1 MKKTIF
7 VVALSI
13 AGFISVWRFEPG
25 PVQHTS
31 AVAQAPP
38 PPVTAP
44 STSAA
49 PATTTSPSPSTSAGP
64 APSTSEAPATS
75 PPPST
80 RSTRT
85 EPVITRGSAES
96 SRYGTVQVQVTF
108 TGARLTAITLLQAP
122 DSGRSLT
129 ALPKLQEEAI
139 NAQSAA
145 IDTITGA
152 TETSESYKKSL
163 QAAIDARGA
172 R

>member
-25 PVQHTS
+25 PVHNTA

-38 PPVTAP
+38 STSAPAPSAAPSTAP
-44 STSAA
+44 STSDSAN
-49 PATTTSPSPSTSAGP
+49 ATVTTQ
-64 APSTSEAPATS
+64 
-75 PPPST
+75 
-80 RSTRT
+80 
-85 EPVITRGSAES
+85 GSAES
-96 SRYGTVQVQVTF
+96 STYGTVQVQVTF

-122 DSGRSLT
+122 NEGRALT
-129 ALPKLQEEAI
+129 ALPRLQDEAMQ
-139 NAQSAA
+139 AQSAH

-152 TETSESYKKSL
+152 TETSESYKTSL
-163 QAAIDARGA
+163 QAAIDARGN